1 MHSKIRKILSLLL
14 VVVLTFGSA
23 SAFSSNL
30 INSKFEYVLWQIE
43 DNSLYTQNEA
53 DCMPRNEIDRWN
65 AYLEEHPEEFDN
77 VVNDYLGTLDT
88 HSMYLSGN
96 DYDESFSSLVGYSG
110 IGVTMQQTPDG
121 VIVSGV
127 NRSGPAY
134 TAGVQVGDRIVA
146 IDGKDVTKMTTN
158 ELAALAR
165 GDAGT
170 TVVLTVERGG
180 KRLDFTLIRAHIQQ
194 EYVSSET
201 VADGVEYIRIEAMG
215 SQTDLDDFRE
225 IWNGLDEKNT
235 RAVILDL
242 RSNGGGLID
251 VAWGMADTMLEKA
264 GAYMGAIQ
272 WREDQGGLEKHY
284 ATGGGL
290 PLNKICVLVDGNTA
304 SAAEMLTG
312 ILKEVGG
319 AEVIGTTTYGKGQG
333 QYHLTMLDGVSKLVI
348 TCLEMHLP
356 QTGCWEGKGIAPTIP
371 VTGGASVSSYLN
383 GLAALDTTK
392 NIVYGQQ
399 SEQVRALSGRLF
411 LLGYASGAS
420 DVFDTDLLSALRRFQ
435 KDQGLTQRIVADK
448 ETMEA
453 VNAAVAALDSGDQQ
467 IDKVYY
473 TALDLCKQAAAQPA
487 RYQTTANGGWRAA

>member
-1 MHSKIRKILSLLL
+1 MHSKIRKTLALLL
-14 VVVLTFGSA
+14 AVVLTFGSA

-43 DNSLYTQNEA
+43 DNSLYTQNEE
-53 DCMPRNEIDRWN
+53 DCMPQNEIDHWN
-65 AYLEEHPEEFDN
+65 EYLEEHPEEFDN
-77 VVNDYLGTLDT
+77 VVNDYLKTLDT
-88 HSMYLSGN
+88 HSMYMSQS
-96 DYDESFSSLVGYSG
+96 DYDEGFSTLVGYSG
-110 IGVTMQQTPDG
+110 IGIGMRQTPDG
-121 VIVSGV
+121 VIVSEV

-134 TAGVQVGDRIVA
+134 RAGVQVGDRIVG
-146 IDGKDVTKMTTN
+146 IDGQDVTRMTSN

-165 GDAGT
+165 GDEGT
-170 TVVLTVERGG
+170 TLKLTVERDG
-180 KRLDFTLIRAHIQQ
+180 KRLDFMITREHIQQ

-201 VADGVEYIRIEAMG
+201 VADGVEYIRVEAMG
-215 SQTDLDDFRE
+215 SKTDLEDFLE

-251 VAWGMADTMLEKA
+251 VAWGMADAMIEKKD
-264 GAYMGAIQ
+264 AYMGAIQ

-284 ATGGGL
+284 STGGAL
-290 PLNKICVLVDGNTA
+290 PLNKLCVLVDSNTA

-333 QYHLTMLDGVSKLVI
+333 QYHLTMLDGKSRLVI

-356 QTGCWEGKGIAPTIP
+356 QAGCWEGKGITPTMQ
-371 VTGGASVSSYLN
+371 VTDGASVNQYLA
-383 GLAALDTTK
+383 GLAALDPSK

-435 KDQGLTQRIVADK
+435 KDNGLTQRIVADK

-453 VNAAVAALDSGDQQ
+453 VGTAITALGSGEQQ

-487 RYQTTANGGWRAA
+487 RYQTTTNGGWRAA